1 MACHCLFLHAT
12 TPEEVERVR
21 EILMSSREIGDS
33 VGVMIALA
41 RLRPCPSMGDK
52 SMGDK
57 DGRP

>member
-12 TPEEVERVR
+12 TPEEVEQVA
-21 EILMSSREIGDS
+21 EILKSSREIGDS

-41 RLRPCPSMGDK
+41 RLQPCPSMR
-52 SMGDK
+52 DK